1 MDVKKKKRFEI
12 PKNFSIKKLK
22 KDQLLILLL
31 VGILLV
37 VIAIPTGKGKDAASK
52 DARSDRR
59 QRGEERRHMAI
70 TLLIWKGTL
79 RACCH
84 RWPGSGT

>member
-37 VIAIPTGKGKDAASK
+37 VIAIPTGKGKDAAPK
-52 DARSDRR
+52 MQGAARR

-84 RWPGSGT
+84 RWPGSGM

>member
-31 VGILLV
+31 VGILL
-37 VIAIPTGKGKDAASK
+37 PQGRGRMLLPKMQGAA
-52 DARSDRR
+52 RR
-59 QRGEERRHMAI
+59 QREEERRRMAI

-84 RWPGSGT
+84 RWPGSGM

>member
-52 DARSDRR
+52 DAGSSTAAEGG
-59 QRGEERRHMAI
+59 GEA
-70 TLLIWKGTL
+70 TGNLK
-79 RACCH
+79 AVYV
-84 RWPGSGT
+84 

>member
-52 DARSDRR
+52 
-59 QRGEERRHMAI
+59 
-70 TLLIWKGTL
+70 GTL